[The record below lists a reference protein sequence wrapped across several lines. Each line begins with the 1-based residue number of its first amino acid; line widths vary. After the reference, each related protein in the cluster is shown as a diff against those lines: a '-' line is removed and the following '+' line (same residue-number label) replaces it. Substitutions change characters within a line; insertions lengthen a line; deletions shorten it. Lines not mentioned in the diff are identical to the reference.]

1 MTRDP
6 SSGDRASSPSHW
18 NRKPGDARS
27 YDPREMVAAGDSRFG
42 PDRRVRT
49 SSLPVGLFFSGAAT
63 GKSDFTSRARSSVS
77 RSLVWLAATA
87 RSGCASS
94 TAATA
99 ATATT
104 VAGLVRTAASEITA
118 GGDGTVGDGLT
129 RGDRVL
135 QNLQTGT
142 GCLIRVVHQLAV
154 NDERH
159 GFPFRRGIGIASEFL
174 SAVTS
179 QNGCTLASI

>member
-1 MTRDP
+1 MIVDNW
-6 SSGDRASSPSHW
+6 SAIGYAAERAPVC
-18 NRKPGDARS
+18 DARS

-49 SSLPVGLFFSGAAT
+49 CSLPVGLFFGGAAT
-63 GKSDFTSRARSSVS
+63 GKCDFTSRASSVS
-77 RSLVWLAATA
+77 RSGVCRAATA

-99 ATATT
+99 ATEATATT

-118 GGDGTVGDGLT
+118 GGDRTVGAGLT
-129 RGDRVL
+129 LGDRLL

-154 NDERH
+154 NDERQ
-159 GFPFRRGIGIASEFL
+159 GFLLRRGIGIASEFL

-179 QNGCTLASI
+179 QNGCTLAAI

>member
-1 MTRDP
+1 MRRNGP
-6 SSGDRASSPSHW
+6 VC
-18 NRKPGDARS
+18 DARS

-49 SSLPVGLFFSGAAT
+49 CSLPVGLFFGGAAT

-87 RSGCASS
+87 RSGCVSS

-99 ATATT
+99 ATEATATT
-104 VAGLVRTAASEITA
+104 VAGLVRIAASEITA
-118 GGDGTVGDGLT
+118 GGDRTVGAGLT
-129 RGDRVL
+129 LGDRLL

-154 NDERH
+154 NDERQ
-159 GFPFRRGIGIASEFL
+159 GFLLRRGIGIASEFL

-179 QNGCTLASI
+179 QNGCTLAAI

>member
-1 MTRDP
+1 M
-6 SSGDRASSPSHW
+6 
-18 NRKPGDARS
+18 
-27 YDPREMVAAGDSRFG
+27 
-42 PDRRVRT
+42 
-49 SSLPVGLFFSGAAT
+49 
-63 GKSDFTSRARSSVS
+63 S

-87 RSGCASS
+87 RSGCVSS

-99 ATATT
+99 ATEATATT
-104 VAGLVRTAASEITA
+104 VAGLVRIAASEITA

-135 QNLQTGT
+135 QNLQTGP

-154 NDERH
+154 NDEGH
-159 GFPFRRGIGIASEFL
+159 DFLLRRGIGIASEFL

-179 QNGCTLASI
+179 QNECTLASI